1 MGGQIGKLVG
11 KYKANR
17 CHIHENERS
26 IPESA
31 GQHTPKARCYT
42 IWWGKDLIN
51 LVENTGVQC
60 LELETPKDSKF
71 CLHVKLGLE
80 TVLELLFFFFFFFFQ
95 QKLNFHQKAL
105 MKGYSFSFRT
115 WSCVIPLMEGLSQ
128 DLSKQLC
135 QFSTV
140 YSFCVCQPEWVY
152 PNRRR
157 FLKLKLLKS
166 FSS

>member
-1 MGGQIGKLVG
+1 MGGQIGRLVG
-11 KYKANR
+11 KCKANR
-17 CHIHENERS
+17 CHIQENERS
-26 IPESA
+26 IPEST
-31 GQHTPKARCYT
+31 GQRSPKARCYT
-42 IWWGKDLIN
+42 IWWGKDLLN
-51 LVENTGVQC
+51 LVENPGVQC
-60 LELETPKDSKF
+60 LELETPKDNEF
-71 CLHVKLGLE
+71 GLHTKLGLE
-80 TVLELLFFFFFFFFQ
+80 TVLELLYFFQ
-95 QKLNFHQKAL
+95 QKLNSHKKAL
-105 MKGYSFSFRT
+105 MKGYSFSFRK
-115 WSCVIPLMEGLSQ
+115 WSCVISLMEGLSQ